1 MYPAVTGHEKTR
13 KARTLRVFSRL
24 TAPAPSTIGIDFYF
38 LSDESVSI
46 IKAFL
51 LTLYSDR
58 SQPSYVGTW
67 QFVGIFLE
75 ENPI

>member
-1 MYPAVTGHEKTR
+1 MKKPQGANLAGF
-13 KARTLRVFSRL
+13 FSRL
-24 TAPAPSTIGIDFYF
+24 TVPAPSTIGIDFYF

-51 LTLYSDR
+51 LRLYSDR